1 MSSSSDNGVKEPI
14 DNARIPR
21 DIINWYGRHITERKM
36 GKDMKVQQN
45 NGFQMPC
52 GYMEIPGNRNLNFG

>member
-1 MSSSSDNGVKEPI
+1 MSSSSDNGMKEPI

-45 NGFQMPC
+45 NGFQMPY
-52 GYMEIPGNRNLNFG
+52 GYV